1 MSKIVKRRIQK
12 EIEELSFLYII
23 HDVNIPS
30 KADNINITIEHDN
43 DIYIFEIPKYYPFKP
58 PVLLLNGVNII
69 TVLHNY
75 QNFLLDIGVKKY
87 TECICIKSLFC
98 SNNWSPKLKI
108 QDLVQEV
115 QREKWLIQEKYKTR
129 FISPIL
135 LKNNIYETGILN
147 TIISFYINI

>member
-1 MSKIVKRRIQK
+1 MSKIVKKRIEK
-12 EIEELSFLYII
+12 EIKELSFLYII
-23 HDVNIPS
+23 HEVNIPS
-30 KADNINITIEHDN
+30 KNDNITLTIEHDN
-43 DIYIFEIPKYYPFKP
+43 DIYVFEIPKYYPFKP
-58 PVLLLNGVNII
+58 PVLHLNGVNII

-115 QREKWLIQEKYKTR
+115 QKEKWLIQEKYKTR